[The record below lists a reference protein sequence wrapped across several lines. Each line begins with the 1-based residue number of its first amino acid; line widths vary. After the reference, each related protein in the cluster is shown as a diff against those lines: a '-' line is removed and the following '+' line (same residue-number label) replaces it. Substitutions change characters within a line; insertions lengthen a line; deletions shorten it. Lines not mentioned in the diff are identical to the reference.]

1 MLIPAFVIVG
11 CLLRSLPTDIEFDNT
26 TGISFTCD
34 LSDNIAAPWPSS
46 SSVQSLSLCAPGKQ
60 WQSSYLGH
68 RNIVLH
74 LMIFHPFL
82 WTLMFLLV
90 TLAFHLCF
98 QKCHCLHCL
107 SHQNLEVQV
116 LSTFANFF
124 RPLSAKLRIHS
135 FMTVGT
141 SRTGIGVLL
150 PLVFLTTSISIWGQP
165 HLVSQELLT
174 AVVFFPLCRP
184 SCKLNCI
191 TFL

>member
-1 MLIPAFVIVG
+1 MLIPAFLIVG

-74 LMIFHPFL
+74 LMIFHSFL

-90 TLAFHLCF
+90 TLSFHLCF

-107 SHQNLEVQV
+107 SHQNLEAQV
-116 LSTFANFF
+116 LNTFANFF
-124 RPLSAKLRIHS
+124 LS
-135 FMTVGT
+135 F
-141 SRTGIGVLL
+141 
-150 PLVFLTTSISIWGQP
+150 
-165 HLVSQELLT
+165 VSKTE
-174 AVVFFPLCRP
+174 
-184 SCKLNCI
+184 N
-191 TFL
+191 TFLHDSRYFKNWDRCFAATCIPHHVHLHLRTASSSEPGASYRCCIFPSVQALV